1 MEKFNELRQMSLEE
15 LPEFLKSLENED
27 VDYNTCCDIV
37 SKAGLASMHAFGSKL
52 GITGFQAGYI
62 MWQMIY
68 NWLFETNKAGLSL
81 LNYDNMLYPQYEE
94 MFQKSIPVSAWVSL
108 QEQARVLLETDS
120 GVDVVREHWQS
131 IVDGKVPFGYTIKE
145 D

>member
-1 MEKFNELRQMSLEE
+1 MENFEELRKMGIEE

-52 GITGFQAGYI
+52 NITGFQAGYI

-68 NWLFETNKAGLSL
+68 NWLFETNK
-81 LNYDNMLYPQYEE
+81 
-94 MFQKSIPVSAWVSL
+94 
-108 QEQARVLLETDS
+108 